1 MATHHARAR
10 RNRGPW
16 LQALL
21 ANQAE
26 TAGVKL
32 DDLAD
37 FIESTKDVKHS
48 LIAVDNPA
56 PARGYALVLPVS
68 QALEG
73 QEMPNAVLARVHV
86 IPSQSAE
93 VYRALF
99 SQIIVQARRMRG
111 ELGLSTD
118 VQIVVDSSTA
128 APHVV
133 EAVEMYGEPYAV
145 RMGEGAGDVPSP
157 EAKPTIEGEPAVDED
172 DDEVA
177 TIIEDSTDEDAP
189 SAEDEDAE
197 KEVEEAEEESDS
209 LYECLDCGRTF
220 KSPQALGSHSRSHQ
234 VE

>member
-21 ANQAE
+21 ANQSE
-26 TAGVKL
+26 TAGAPL
-32 DDLAD
+32 DDLVD
-37 FIESTKDVKHS
+37 FIETTKEVKHA

-56 PARGYALVLPVS
+56 PARGYALVLPVF
-68 QALEG
+68 QTTRG
-73 QEMPNAVLARVHV
+73 REMPDTVLARIHV
-86 IPSQSAE
+86 IPSQPAE

-99 SQIIVQARRMRG
+99 SQVIVQSRRMRS
-111 ELGLSTD
+111 ELGLPTD

-145 RMGEGAGDVPSP
+145 RMGKSAGDVPSP
-157 EAKPTIEGEPAVDED
+157 VAKPTIEGEPAVDED
-172 DDEVA
+172 DEVA
-177 TIIEDSTDEDAP
+177 AIIEDTTAEDAP
-189 SAEDEDAE
+189 AAEG
-197 KEVEEAEEESDS
+197 EEREEESDN
-209 LYECLDCGRTF
+209 LYECFDCGRTF
-220 KSPQALGSHSRSHQ
+220 KTPQALGSHSRSHR